1 MILLSK
7 TWRCLA
13 ALLVLLPT
21 LACAQRVQLGIDTL
35 RDTGFS
41 AVAGKTIGLVT
52 NQTSTDAAGQRD
64 RVILKGAP
72 GVRLVA
78 LFTPEHGLDGTEL
91 AGKYVASRNDPVTG
105 LPAFSLYGTTRKPTP
120 GMLRGLDALVFD
132 LQDVGCR
139 SYTYLST
146 MARCMEACGEN
157 NVEMIVLDRPNPLG
171 GNRVEGPGIETQW
184 ISFVGQ
190 FPVPYVHG
198 LTAGE
203 LAKMINAEHWM
214 AAQCRLTVVPMRGWT
229 RDMTWSDTGL
239 RWIKSS
245 PNIPRGN
252 SPAYYVATGIV
263 GNLSGLDLGIGT
275 DVPFERVGAG
285 YLNAGSFTDSLNS
298 LHLPG
303 VRATP
308 FHGGGAS
315 GAQLLIDPH
324 AGANLTAIN
333 VYLAAAL
340 YRSGGTRLF
349 AHAASDPDQM
359 LYKIYG
365 SRALAAQ
372 IESGTP
378 PRQIIDVW
386 TLGVERFR
394 RDPRALSDLLVA
406 RADGTARAGRVR
418 PGWRQTRKRV
428 RVGHDL
434 LQVGQDQRQVVVAHA
449 DPVVG
454 HHPARVVRDHEPRRP
469 AVFEKALDHLYLRN
483 LVKRNRG
490 PGHLLA
496 AHDVVHGKGRTVVA
510 HEHELELDK
519 ANLVPGSIATKR
531 IGKNRPHRGRSS

>member
-1 MILLSK
+1 MSPIFSIK
-7 TWRCLA
+7 WRGLTA
-13 ALLVLLPT
+13 ALLLVCPA
-21 LACAQRVQLGIDTL
+21 LAPAQSVKLGIDTL

-41 AVAGKTIGLVT
+41 AVTGKTVGLVT
-52 NQTSTDAAGQRD
+52 NQTSTDSRGQRD
-64 RVILKGAP
+64 RVILKNAP
-72 GVRLVA
+72 GVKLTT

-91 AGKYVASRNDPVTG
+91 AGRYVPSRIDPVTG
-105 LPAFSLYGTTRKPTP
+105 LPAFSLYGTTRKPSP

-146 MARCMEACGEN
+146 LARCMEACGEN

-171 GNRVEGPGIETQW
+171 GNRVEGPGIESQW

-214 AAQCRLTVVPMRGWT
+214 AAQCRLTVVPMRGWH
-229 RDMTWSDTGL
+229 REMTWADTGL

-285 YLNAGSFTDSLNS
+285 YVHAEEFTDYVRSLGWS
-298 LHLPG
+298 G
-303 VRATP
+303 VRAAP
-308 FHGGGAS
+308 FHGGGA
-315 GAQLLIDPH
+315 GGVQLSIDPH
-324 AGANLTAIN
+324 AGTNLTAIN

-340 YRSGGTRLF
+340 YRAGGSRLF

-365 SRALAAQ
+365 SRSLASQ
-372 IESGTP
+372 IEGGVP
-378 PRQIIDVW
+378 PREIVAGW
-386 TLGVERFR
+386 TAGVERFR
-394 RDPRALSDLLVA
+394 QERAPFLI
-406 RADGTARAGRVR
+406 
-418 PGWRQTRKRV
+418 
-428 RVGHDL
+428 
-434 LQVGQDQRQVVVAHA
+434 
-449 DPVVG
+449 
-454 HHPARVVRDHEPRRP
+454 
-469 AVFEKALDHLYLRN
+469 Y
-483 LVKRNRG
+483 
-490 PGHLLA
+490 
-496 AHDVVHGKGRTVVA
+496 
-510 HEHELELDK
+510 
-519 ANLVPGSIATKR
+519 
-531 IGKNRPHRGRSS
+531 